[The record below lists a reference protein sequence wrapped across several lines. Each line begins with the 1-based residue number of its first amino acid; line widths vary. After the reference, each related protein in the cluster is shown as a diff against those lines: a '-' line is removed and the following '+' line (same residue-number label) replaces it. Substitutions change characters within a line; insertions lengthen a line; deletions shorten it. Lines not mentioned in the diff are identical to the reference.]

1 MVQFDENRLAAFCR
15 HHGITRL
22 RLFGSA
28 VRGEERPDSDID
40 LIADFGVPIGFF
52 ELIRAENALAE
63 FFGRPVDL
71 LTEPALSRFM
81 RDAVLESAQVIF
93 DGTS

>member
-1 MVQFDENRLAAFCR
+1 MVQFDENRLADFCR
-15 HHGITRL
+15 RHEITRL
-22 RLFGSA
+22 RVFGSA

>member
-1 MVQFDENRLAAFCR
+1 MVQFDENRLADFCR
-15 HHGITRL
+15 RHGITRL
-22 RLFGSA
+22 RVFGSA
-28 VRGEERPDSDID
+28 ARGEERPDSDID
-40 LIADFGVPIGFF
+40 LIANFGVPIGFF

-63 FFGRPVDL
+63 LFGRPVDL

-81 RDAVLESAQVIF
+81 RDAVLESALVIF

>member
-1 MVQFDENRLAAFCR
+1 MVQFDENRLAEYCR
-15 HHGITRL
+15 RNGIVRL
-22 RLFGSA
+22 RMFGSA
-28 VRGEERPDSDID
+28 ARGEERADSDVD

-52 ELIRAENALAE
+52 ELIRAEDDLAS

-71 LTEPALSRFM
+71 LTEPALSPFM
-81 RDAVLESAQVIF
+81 RDAVLQSAQVIF